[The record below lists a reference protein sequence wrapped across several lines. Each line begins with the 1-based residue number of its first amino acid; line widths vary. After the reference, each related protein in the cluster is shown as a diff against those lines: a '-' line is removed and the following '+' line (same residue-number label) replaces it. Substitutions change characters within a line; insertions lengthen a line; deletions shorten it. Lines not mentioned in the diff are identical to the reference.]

1 MLLKNMVV
9 TGNISLLKVPIE
21 TGDIRVIPNRQASA
35 VLFSPNGVSV
45 YRSEN
50 KECVADC
57 HHAVFLPQGASYTI
71 ECIKGDIC
79 PMVNFECVNGYED
92 LEEFPLRD
100 VELIKTS
107 FETARHKNSYGVPYH
122 QFAFVYELFDF
133 LAREFFERGT
143 EIPGCMKK
151 AVRFM
156 EAQAGDS
163 ELSNER
169 VAAEISMSTV
179 YFRKMFKKYYGVP
192 PMKYLADFRLNCAKE
207 LLSETGFSV
216 FEISEKVGYSSL
228 YSFSRAFKNSVGVSP
243 QKFRN
248 EL

>member
-1 MLLKNMVV
+1 MLLKNMIV

-21 TGDIRVIPNRQASA
+21 TGDIRAIRNRQASA

-45 YRSEN
+45 YRSEK
-50 KECVADC
+50 KECVADG

-79 PMVNFECVNGYED
+79 SMVNFECVNGYED
-92 LEEFPLRD
+92 LEEFPLKDMRT
-100 VELIKTS
+100 VETS
-107 FETARHKNSYGVPYH
+107 FEAARHRSSYGVPYH
-122 QFAFVYELFDF
+122 QFSFVYELFDF
-133 LAREFFERGT
+133 LAKEFFERGT
-143 EIPGCMKK
+143 EVPSCMKK

-156 EAQAGDS
+156 EAQADDS
-163 ELSNER
+163 ELSNEK
-169 VAAEISMSTV
+169 VAAEIRMSTV

-192 PMKYLADFRLNCAKE
+192 PMKYLADFRLDRAKE
-207 LLSETGFSV
+207 LLSETDCSV
-216 FEISEKVGYSSL
+216 LEISEKVGYSSL